1 MNKRNSRIFL
11 AGGLLFAAICL
22 AGSPSAMAQAGTA
35 KTTAPPKEI
44 NDLLSK
50 YTCLACHKTDAR
62 LVGPA
67 YQDVAKKKYTNNKIV
82 ELIYKPQPT
91 NWPGYPPMAAMTQVP
106 KADALK
112 FAVCINSLTKTPAKA
127 KPAAKKS

>member
-1 MNKRNSRIFL
+1 MNKRSSRIFL
-11 AGGLLFAAICL
+11 AGGLLFAAIGL
-22 AGSPSAMAQAGTA
+22 AGIPSAQAQTGTA
-35 KTTAPPKEI
+35 KPAAPPKEI

-67 YQDVAKKKYTNNKIV
+67 YQDVAKRKYTKEKIV
-82 ELIYKPQPT
+82 ELIYKPKPD

-112 FAVCINSLTKTPAKA
+112 IAVWINSLNKSATKA

>member
-1 MNKRNSRIFL
+1 MNKRESRILF
-11 AGGLLFAAICL
+11 AGGLLFVAIGL
-22 AGSPSAMAQAGTA
+22 AVSPSVQAQTA
-35 KTTAPPKEI
+35 AAPPKEI

-50 YTCLACHKTDAR
+50 YTCLACHKTEAR

-112 FAVCINSLTKTPAKA
+112 IAVWINSLNKTATK
-127 KPAAKKS
+127 AAKKS

>member
-1 MNKRNSRIFL
+1 MNKRESRILF
-11 AGGLLFAAICL
+11 AGGLLFVAIGL
-22 AGSPSAMAQAGTA
+22 AGIPSVQAQTA
-35 KTTAPPKEI
+35 AAPPKEI
-44 NDLLSK
+44 NELLSK

-67 YQDVAKKKYTNNKIV
+67 YLDVAKKKYTNAKIV
-82 ELIYKPQPT
+82 ELIYKPQPA

-112 FAVCINSLTKTPAKA
+112 IAVWINSLNKSATKA